1 MAAGAGKELECSASE
16 TSLKATARVGSSGAS
31 STSFFPQPFLI
42 QNLPRSVPMPST
54 APSKSLVRS
63 APPASYT
70 PNLMEEEPLF
80 KTKTG
85 KEGMSEST
93 SKSCQSVCES
103 ARQAVGAPC
112 GNQL

>member
-1 MAAGAGKELECSASE
+1 
-16 TSLKATARVGSSGAS
+16 
-31 STSFFPQPFLI
+31 
-42 QNLPRSVPMPST
+42 
-54 APSKSLVRS
+54 
-63 APPASYT
+63 
-70 PNLMEEEPLF
+70 MEEEPLF

-112 GNQL
+112 GNQLLARAGD